1 MAYRG
6 PVHQWDVFDAD
17 LNFPVGSEQGGE
29 SRPVIIVSNDGFNA
43 NFPVVTI
50 VRLTGRQGKKRK
62 VYPFEIVVPAN
73 LMANPKK
80 SSIVP
85 YQIRTIDKTRLLKAL
100 GRLEAADVR
109 HQIEE
114 RIIEHI
120 GVDLDDDEGAD
131 ATGS

>member
-1 MAYRG
+1 MVYRG

-29 SRPVIIVSNDGFNA
+29 NRPVIVVSNDGFND

-50 VRLTGRQGKKRK
+50 VPLTGTQGKKRK

-73 LMANPKK
+73 LMGNPKE
-80 SSIVP
+80 SIIMP
-85 YQIRTIDKTRLLKAL
+85 YQIRTIDKTRLREML
-100 GRLEAADVR
+100 GHLEDANVR
-109 HQIEE
+109 GRIED

-120 GVDLDDDEGAD
+120 GVDLDDDEEK
-131 ATGS
+131 